1 MMLVVAGSVCCLC
14 CTKGG
19 MGDECWMLVV
29 LGGDLGEDLR
39 SDERKETIDFEDV
52 QLRRW

>member
-1 MMLVVAGSVCCLC
+1 MCVVCAAQKEGWA
-14 CTKGG
+14 
-19 MGDECWMLVV
+19 MNAMLVV